1 MRPTGLWDKQSYVMA
16 EERCGE
22 IGLGLFSLHGA
33 ALESALKAALESG
46 YTLFDTAYKYGNE
59 QEIGTILPPS
69 SLVCT
74 KICGTQYTGRRRF
87 LHLDRQ
93 SIRKSVSQAA
103 RKLKRNPIDIV
114 LLHNVFR
121 GYPEAFAELVEV
133 QREGRVKTTGVSGYA
148 IRHLEEIKRH
158 CGVYPQV
165 CMLELHPY
173 HSSPELTAYCAGNGI
188 RVMARSPFAHG
199 LILQELGREP
209 VFQELAA
216 STGKSVPQLVLR
228 WCIQHGWTPIPRSA
242 DVRHI
247 RENIAVFDF
256 ELSAGE
262 MQAIDAL
269 NRDQSYGVFIKK

>member
-1 MRPTGLWDKQSYVMA
+1 MEGIPQ
-16 EERCGE
+16 

-59 QEIGTILPPS
+59 QEIGAILPPS
-69 SLVCT
+69 STVCT
-74 KICGTQYTGRRRF
+74 KILGLQYTGRKWL

-93 SIRKSVSQAA
+93 SIRKSVSLAA

-114 LLHNVFR
+114 LLHNIFR
-121 GYPEAFAELVEV
+121 GYPDAFAELLKV
-133 QREGRVKTTGVSGYA
+133 QREGLVKRIGVSSYG
-148 IRHLEEIKRH
+148 IRQLETIRRK

-165 CMLELHPY
+165 CMLEIHPY
-173 HSSPELTAYCAGNGI
+173 HSSPEVTAFCAQNGI
-188 RVMARSPFAHG
+188 HVMARSPFAHG
-199 LILQELGREP
+199 LILPELGRERI
-209 VFQELAA
+209 FRELVA

-242 DVRHI
+242 DERHI

-269 NRDQSYGVFIKK
+269 NRDQSFGVFIKK